1 VNRHHYPFG
10 VPWQW
15 PAGNTETLPSDSL
28 DTVPFDLLAVTGR
41 PKPPRKPSGR
51 ALVALGATCIAA
63 ACLAAMQGCEWPEND
78 AGGPPEGAGILVS
91 SKRAGQY
98 RTCVYSD
105 GFVLTVGSLEVCP
118 LTD

>member
-1 VNRHHYPFG
+1 
-10 VPWQW
+10 
-15 PAGNTETLPSDSL
+15 
-28 DTVPFDLLAVTGR
+28 
-41 PKPPRKPSGR
+41 
-51 ALVALGATCIAA
+51 
-63 ACLAAMQGCEWPEND
+63 MQGCEWPEND